1 MLRQDGLVMSDRR
14 EYGNNTYVDTY
25 QPWGLFHSARLLC
38 SDGFVRKTSWIAD
51 TADTFYSV
59 PAKVSIAGKIVS
71 GYMTFKTATGSE
83 VDTDDD
89 PICAVFHHYARFNES
104 LPEWSYRSE

>member
-1 MLRQDGLVMSDRR
+1 MRDHVPSNQR
-14 EYGNNTYVDTY
+14 EYGASTSVYTM

-38 SDGFVRKTSWIAD
+38 SDGKVRKTSWIAD

-59 PAKVSIAGKIVS
+59 PAKVSVAGKIIS

-83 VDTDDD
+83 VDTEAD
-89 PICAVFHHYARFNES
+89 PICAVFHHCTRFNES
-104 LPEWSYRSE
+104 LPEWKYPSE